1 MKLRTFL
8 GPDGEI
14 AVPVVMVELSDID
27 EKGQAYVRVGGD
39 DVPLDA
45 FLNERGA
52 RSTPMVVAR
61 LQSYNQDGS
70 IDLAPPATNGGGG
83 GASYSDEQVRDVV
96 AGALRN
102 GTNVTIVVD
111 DAANTITVNAAV
123 PSDFAA
129 AWSYVAGKPTTLAG
143 YGITDAQSATGSIA
157 WSRIT
162 AAPTSLAGYGIT
174 DAQPLDA
181 DLTAIAAL
189 TTTSFGRSQLTLAD
203 AAGGRTALALGTAAT
218 LNTGTT
224 SGTIPLIGANGKLPA
239 ALMPAVA
246 ITDTFVVASQAEQVA
261 LTAER
266 GDVAIRTDLNKSFI
280 LRTDDPTVFGNW
292 QELLAPSGGGGS
304 SGTVTSVAVVTANGV
319 SGSVA
324 NASTTPAIT
333 FTLGAITPSSVA
345 ATGNVSGANLSGTNT
360 GDQTSV
366 PGNAGTAT
374 KLATARAIN
383 GVAFDGTAPITV
395 PAVDTATPRLPLNEL
410 SLAVNFT
417 AAADAYIPARVAQ
430 TIAQGNAPIGTGSL
444 AYAKSTAAQPSTFT
458 TTTLPATLEAGAWL
472 KVSASAVT
480 GFVAAD
486 LYRSA

>member
-1 MKLRTFL
+1 
-8 GPDGEI
+8 
-14 AVPVVMVELSDID
+14 MVD
-27 EKGQAYVRVGGD
+27 VR
-39 DVPLDA
+39 
-45 FLNERGA
+45 FER
-52 RSTPMVVAR
+52 VVA
-61 LQSYNQDGS
+61 LPAY
-70 IDLAPPATNGGGG
+70 PATNTLYFVKPAGAANIALYVTGNDGVPHQVATNVGGGDG
-83 GASYSDEQVRDVV
+83 YSDEQVRDVI
-96 AGALRN
+96 AAALRQ

-111 DAANTITVNAAV
+111 DEANTITIGASGGGGG
-123 PSDFAA
+123 PA
-129 AWSYVAGKPTTLAG
+129 AWSDITGKPTTIAGYGITDAVVRFDQLGSKPTTLAG
-143 YGITDAQSATGSIA
+143 YGITDAQSATGNVA

-162 AAPTSLAGYGIT
+162 VRPTTLAGYGIT

-189 TTTSFGRSQLTLAD
+189 TTTSFGRNQLTLAD
-203 AAGGRTALALGTAAT
+203 AAGGRTAFGLGTAAT

-224 SGTIPLIGANGKLPA
+224 NGTIPLIGANGKLPA

-246 ITDTFVVASQAEQVA
+246 ITDTFVVASQAEQLA

-280 LRTDDPTVFGNW
+280 LRTDDPTVFSNW

-304 SGTVTSVAVVTANGV
+304 SGTVTSVAIVTANGV
-319 SGSVA
+319 SGNVA

-333 FTLGAITPSSVA
+333 LTLGAITPTSVA
-345 ATGNVSGANLSGTNT
+345 ATGNVTGANLSGTNT
-360 GDQTSV
+360 GDQTNV

-374 KLATARAIN
+374 KLATARTIN

-395 PAVDTATPRLPLNEL
+395 PAVDTATPRLPLTEL

-444 AYAKSTAAQPSTFT
+444 AYAKSTAAAPSTFT

-472 KVSASAVT
+472 KVSATAVT
-480 GFVAAD
+480 GFLAAD

>member
-1 MKLRTFL
+1 
-8 GPDGEI
+8 
-14 AVPVVMVELSDID
+14 MVD
-27 EKGQAYVRVGGD
+27 VR
-39 DVPLDA
+39 
-45 FLNERGA
+45 FER
-52 RSTPMVVAR
+52 VVA
-61 LQSYNQDGS
+61 LPTY
-70 IDLAPPATNGGGG
+70 PATNTLYFVKPAGASNIALYVTGNDGVPHQVATNVGGGDG
-83 GASYSDEQVRDVV
+83 YTDEQVRDVI
-96 AGALRN
+96 AAALRQ
-102 GTNVTIVVD
+102 GANVTIVVD
-111 DAANTITVNAAV
+111 DEANTITIGASGGGGG
-123 PSDFAA
+123 PA
-129 AWSYVAGKPTTLAG
+129 AWADITGKPTTIAGYGITDAVVRFDQLGSKPTTLAG
-143 YGITDAQSATGSIA
+143 YGITDAQSATGNVA

-162 AAPTSLAGYGIT
+162 TRPTTLTGYGIT

-189 TTTSFGRSQLTLAD
+189 TTTTFGRNQLTLAD
-203 AAGGRTALALGTAAT
+203 AAGGRTAIGLGTAAV

-224 SGTIPLIGANGKLPA
+224 NGTIPLIGANGKLPA
-239 ALMPAVA
+239 QLMPAVA

-280 LRTDDPTVFGNW
+280 LRTDDPTAFGNW

-319 SGSVA
+319 SGTVA

-333 FTLGAITPSSVA
+333 FTLGAITPASVTA
-345 ATGNVSGANLSGTNT
+345 SGNVSGANLSGTNT

-366 PGNAGTAT
+366 SGNAGTAT
-374 KLATARAIN
+374 KLATARTIN
-383 GVAFDGTAPITV
+383 GVPFDGTASITV
-395 PAVDTATPRLPLNEL
+395 PAVDTATPRLPLTEL

-444 AYAKSTAAQPSTFT
+444 AYAKSTAAAPSTFT

-472 KVSASAVT
+472 KVSATAVT
-480 GFVAAD
+480 GFLAAD